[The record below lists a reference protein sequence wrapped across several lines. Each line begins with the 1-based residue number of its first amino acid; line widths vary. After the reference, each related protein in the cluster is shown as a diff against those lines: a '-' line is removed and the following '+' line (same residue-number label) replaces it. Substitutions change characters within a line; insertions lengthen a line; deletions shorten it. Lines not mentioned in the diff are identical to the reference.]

1 MTSSVPEGLLG
12 VGTFGLYERE
22 LLPGDDKTINTRVGE
37 TMSAELTGETTQAD
51 NGGNPVADQ
60 PLSSTSGAQITAGT
74 VAKSILAWAD
84 SQGVKL
90 TQRRVKQFVDR
101 MWPGISGA
109 ELLSRSRKL
118 FYLVAQLEANGWL
131 ESEEAQQ
138 YKRFDRK
145 MTSHANSGVPIPLED
160 MTIRKA
166 TGAN

>member
-1 MTSSVPEGLLG
+1 MTEPQGFSQA
-12 VGTFGLYERE
+12 GTFGLYERE
-22 LLPGDDKTINTRVGE
+22 LLPGDDKTISTRVGE

-101 MWPGISGA
+101 MWPSISSA

-131 ESEEAQQ
+131 ESEEAQV
-138 YKRFDRK
+138 YKQFDSK
-145 MTSHANSGVPIPLED
+145 MQKRTNSGVPIPLED
-160 MTIRKA
+160 MTIWKA